1 MIKAVFFDWMNTLTH
16 AEPDRHEQF
25 CQIAQELGI
34 ELSPQKVIRGIY
46 AAGTQLPAGAPYR
59 WRESEDPEVF
69 IRYLEII
76 LAEAGVKLPRD
87 TVLEILK
94 KISRSAKVEN
104 YVLYDDVLPTLK
116 KLKKQGLIIG
126 LITSLTKDMN
136 VICSSLGLAP
146 YLDFVVTA
154 EDVGSNKP
162 EPPIFLAALE
172 RAGVNAS
179 EAIYVGDQYETD
191 VVGARGVGINPVLID
206 RYDLMP
212 EVKDCLRI
220 HNLTELAQY
229 HLLADPEPLA
239 VKWALC
245 PARLGVSSAL
255 WGIRLGV
262 RRALWGVKLAVGP
275 ALWLWRLVDRPILWL
290 WHLLGEPTL
299 SSRDF
304 SG

>member
-25 CQIAQELGI
+25 CQISRELGV

-59 WRESEDPEVF
+59 WRESEDPEIF

-94 KISRSAKVEN
+94 RISRSAKVEN

-116 KLKKQGLIIG
+116 KLKKQGLIVG

-136 VICSSLGLAP
+136 LICGNLGLAP
-146 YLDFVVTA
+146 YIDFVVTA
-154 EDVGSNKP
+154 KEVGVNKP

-172 RAGVNAS
+172 RAGVDAS
-179 EAIYVGDQYETD
+179 EAVYIGDQYETD
-191 VVGARGVGINPVLID
+191 VVGARGVGIEPILID

-220 HNLTELAQY
+220 HNLTELAKY

-239 VKWALC
+239 VRAALGQPDLESKRVC
-245 PARLGVSSAL
+245 
-255 WGIRLGV
+255 
-262 RRALWGVKLAVGP
+262 
-275 ALWLWRLVDRPILWL
+275 
-290 WHLLGEPTL
+290 GE
-299 SSRDF
+299 
-304 SG
+304 

>member
-1 MIKAVFFDWMNTLTH
+1 LTVIKAVFFDWMNTLTH

-46 AAGTQLPAGAPYR
+46 AAGDQLPAGAPYR
-59 WRESEDPEVF
+59 WRESEDPEIF

-94 KISRSAKVEN
+94 RISRSAKVEN

-116 KLKKQGLIIG
+116 KLKKQGLIVG

-136 VICSSLGLAP
+136 LICGNLGLAP
-146 YLDFVVTA
+146 YIDFVVTA
-154 EDVGSNKP
+154 KEVGSNKP
-162 EPPIFLAALE
+162 EPPIFRLALE

-179 EAIYVGDQYETD
+179 EAVYVGDQYETD
-191 VVGARGVGINPVLID
+191 VVGARGVGIAPILID

-212 EVKDCLRI
+212 EVSDCPRI
-220 HNLTELAQY
+220 HSLTEVAQY
-229 HLLADPEPLA
+229 L
-239 VKWALC
+239 
-245 PARLGVSSAL
+245 
-255 WGIRLGV
+255 
-262 RRALWGVKLAVGP
+262 
-275 ALWLWRLVDRPILWL
+275 
-290 WHLLGEPTL
+290 
-299 SSRDF
+299 
-304 SG
+304 